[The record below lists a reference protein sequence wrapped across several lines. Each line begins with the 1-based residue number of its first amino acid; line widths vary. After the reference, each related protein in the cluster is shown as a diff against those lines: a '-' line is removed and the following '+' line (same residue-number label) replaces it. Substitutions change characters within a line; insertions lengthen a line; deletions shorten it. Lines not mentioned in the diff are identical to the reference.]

1 VRFAHRDLRRFSSA
15 QRPPARRRRRSLA
28 SKAAWRES
36 MNLDRGRALLAAAGL
51 QPTLVY
57 AWADW
62 PLCEKLSDKVTGSL
76 TL

>member
-1 VRFAHRDLRRFSSA
+1 
-15 QRPPARRRRRSLA
+15 
-28 SKAAWRES
+28 